1 MRQKLLRLVI
11 AAALVLLGWA
21 AGKAQTS
28 QPSFEIRVNAPGG
41 ETTIECVR
49 GCALAWVERGV
60 NSASREMTTFK
71 YGCSADR
78 CSSGRVGG
86 WLK

>member
-1 MRQKLLRLVI
+1 MRQKLLRLAI

-21 AGKAQTS
+21 AGKAQPS
-28 QPSFEIRVNAPGG
+28 VPSFEIRVNAPGG

-49 GCALAWVERGV
+49 GCELSWVERQ
-60 NSASREMTTFK
+60 NTSARTMTTFK
-71 YGCSADR
+71 YGCSGTR

>member
-21 AGKAQTS
+21 AGKAQPT
-28 QPSFEIRVNAPGG
+28 QPNFEIRVNAPGG
-41 ETTIECVR
+41 ETTIECAR
-49 GCALAWVERGV
+49 GCELSWVERQ
-60 NSASREMTTFK
+60 NSSGGTMTTFK
-71 YGCSADR
+71 YACSADR

>member
-21 AGKAQTS
+21 AGKAQPT
-28 QPSFEIRVNAPGG
+28 QPNFEIRVNAPGG

-49 GCALAWVERGV
+49 GCELSWVERQ
-60 NSASREMTTFK
+60 NSSGGTMTTFK
-71 YGCSADR
+71 YTCGADR